1 MDRKRLRIHN
11 PGTFEGRLFV
21 DFVALILYSHITKV
35 AREEKIVKDYT
46 VQEIM
51 YELKK
56 IKLIH
61 LGEKKTI
68 ITEVSKK
75 QRKLFEKFDIESP
88 HKT

>member
-1 MDRKRLRIHN
+1 
-11 PGTFEGRLFV
+11 
-21 DFVALILYSHITKV
+21 
-35 AREEKIVKDYT
+35 
-46 VQEIM
+46 M

-56 IKLIH
+56 IKLIT

-75 QRKLFEKFDIESP
+75 QRELFEKFDMESP